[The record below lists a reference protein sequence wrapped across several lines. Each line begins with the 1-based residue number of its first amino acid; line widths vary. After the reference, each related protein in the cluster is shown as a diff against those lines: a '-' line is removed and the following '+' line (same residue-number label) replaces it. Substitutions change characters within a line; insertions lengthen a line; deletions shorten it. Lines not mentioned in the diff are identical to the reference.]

1 MKKTLHFSTTIK
13 AERPRVWDAM
23 LGPETYKEWTAAFCA
38 GSHYVGSWD
47 QGAKIRFLASGG
59 DGMTAEIAENR
70 LHEFISIR
78 HLGEVAGGVDDTTSD
93 RVRAWA
99 PAYENYTFVDTPA
112 GTEVRVSVE
121 VTPEYEAV
129 MNDMFPRAL
138 AKLKAVCEHAA

>member
-1 MKKTLHFSTTIK
+1 MKKTLQFSTTIS
-13 AERPRVWDAM
+13 ARRPRVWDVM
-23 LGPETYKEWTAAFCA
+23 LGPETYKEWTTPFCA

-47 QGAKIRFLASGG
+47 QGAKIRFLAPSG

-99 PAYENYTFVDTPA
+99 PAYENYAFVDSPA
-112 GTEVRVSVE
+112 GTEVRVSVD
-121 VTPEYEAV
+121 VTPEYEAA
-129 MNDMFPRAL
+129 MNDMFPKAL
-138 AKLKAVCEHAA
+138 AKLKALCEIPG